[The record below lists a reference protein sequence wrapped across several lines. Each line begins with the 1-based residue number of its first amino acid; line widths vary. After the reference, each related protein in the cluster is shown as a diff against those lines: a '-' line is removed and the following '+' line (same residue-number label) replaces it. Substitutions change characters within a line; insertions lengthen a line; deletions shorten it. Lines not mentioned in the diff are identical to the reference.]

1 MTQPIVIPWK
11 KGDSFI
17 AQCQYL
23 DVNEQP
29 VDFIPLGITVKSQVR
44 TKDGVLV
51 SELVFTYDADG
62 AYQLHDYDTTDWP
75 LGRLQWDIQY
85 MQGSVVF
92 STETVYIAL
101 SRDGAT
107 L

>member
-1 MTQPIVIPWK
+1 MSQPLVLPWK

-23 DVNEQP
+23 DDNDQP
-29 VDFIPLGITVKSQVR
+29 VDFPSQGITVKSQVR
-44 TKDGVLV
+44 TKHGALV
-51 SELVFTYDADG
+51 SELVFTYNTAG
-62 AYQLHDYDTTDWP
+62 AYQLHDYDTSDWP

-85 MQGSVVF
+85 MNGSVVF
-92 STETVYIAL
+92 STETVYIDL
-101 SRDGAT
+101 SKDGAT